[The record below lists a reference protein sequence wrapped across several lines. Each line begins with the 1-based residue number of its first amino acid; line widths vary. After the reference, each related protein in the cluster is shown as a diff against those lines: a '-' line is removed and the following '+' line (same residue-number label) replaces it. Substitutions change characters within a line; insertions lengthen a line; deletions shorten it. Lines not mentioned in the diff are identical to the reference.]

1 MSITSSKIALA
12 FIVFPTIPAASFAM
26 MAGEAGAANL
36 SISGIP
42 LGPANP
48 GGMSNVLA
56 DPSGIENASKIRP
69 LHTPRITIPA
79 ISHFK

>member
-1 MSITSSKIALA
+1 
-12 FIVFPTIPAASFAM
+12 
-26 MAGEAGAANL
+26 
-36 SISGIP
+36 
-42 LGPANP
+42 
-48 GGMSNVLA
+48 MSNVLA